1 MATSMVNTVKWGIT
15 SSVFNNMTRSIQQ
28 AYYYAKDLDR
38 SLTDIRIVTGDS
50 ADQM

>member
-1 MATSMVNTVKWGIT
+1 MATSMANTVKWSIT
-15 SSVFNNMTRSIQQ
+15 SSIVNNITQSIQN

-50 ADQM
+50 AD